1 MTRRLDRVLGW
12 ALIFAL
18 VFSLYGIRWGRV
30 ECWNRDEM
38 ALRGLH
44 GLRPSGY
51 LKPPFHTYLNYFL
64 VLKPIVHAE
73 YLTRRLTGQRIN
85 LNEAKLLGSRLLVV
99 GLFLGTIWL
108 AYLISLAAYG
118 KFAARIMAWL
128 FATSAGF
135 IAYDHFLSCDLP
147 LLFFMMLAFL
157 FAWRI
162 TLRPDLSNYLLAGL
176 LTGLC
181 TATKYNGLAI
191 GIVIV
196 VAHFLSKNETTLR
209 SFVFSRRL
217 FWGLVMVPAGFVLGN
232 PFAVL
237 DWKRFSSDFIYNY
250 YTTPRYEGQT
260 SGHSYGEF
268 LIRIFEIV
276 GVPGA
281 ILIAIGILLSI
292 FPVLRGGLRRP
303 ATICFLLCASV
314 CALYY
319 GKFAS
324 FPRMQ
329 TRFALPVVPFLI
341 LMAGPFLESVWKKR
355 IWIFPVVVPLLL
367 YNAVCCFYVGHR
379 FREDPRTAAQSWVQ
393 THARAGTLLESSAG
407 SPHWEKLPRPK
418 IRELDA
424 QKPNWSRAAGYD
436 VIDLRMAH
444 ANGRAQLFAR
454 IFPDQPWIVEKA
466 KQSEGEP
473 DETLFTADALLKRNP
488 QFVCVYSSD
497 YGVPDA
503 TVRSYYADLLDGTFP
518 YDIVF
523 DGQTSQPPRWVY
535 PRDID
540 FLSGRMTILARRRSE
555 GQD

>member
-1 MTRRLDRVLGW
+1 MARKFDPVLGW
-12 ALIFAL
+12 ALLFAL

-44 GLRPSGY
+44 GLRPGGY

-73 YLTRRLTGQRIN
+73 YLTRRLTGQKIN
-85 LNEAKLLGSRLLVV
+85 LNETKLLGSRLLVV

-118 KFAARIMAWL
+118 QFAARVMAWL
-128 FATSAGF
+128 FATGAGF

-162 TLRPDLSNYLLAGL
+162 TRQPDLSNYLLAGL

-196 VAHFLSKNETTLR
+196 VAHFLSKNERTLR
-209 SFVFSRRL
+209 NFVFSRRL

-268 LIRIFEIV
+268 LIRIVEII

-281 ILIAIGILLSI
+281 ILVAAAALWSI
-292 FPVLRGGLRRP
+292 FLVLRGSLRRP
-303 ATICFLLCASV
+303 AAICFLLAASV
-314 CALYY
+314 FALYY
-319 GKFAS
+319 AKFAA

-329 TRFALPVVPFLI
+329 TRFVLPVLPFLI
-341 LMAGPFLESVWKKR
+341 LMAGPFFEFCAPR
-355 IWIFPVVVPLLL
+355 RNWIYPILIPLFL
-367 YNAVCCFYVGHR
+367 YNAVCCFYVGRR
-379 FREDPRTAAQSWVQ
+379 FREDPRTAAQTWLQ
-393 THARAGTLLESSAG
+393 NHATPGTLMESSAG
-407 SPHWEKLPRPK
+407 SPHWNKLPRPK
-418 IRELDA
+418 IVELDA
-424 QKPNWSRAAGYD
+424 ANPTWSKAKESE
-436 VIDLRMAH
+436 VIDLRMPH
-444 ANGRAQLFAR
+444 ANGRAQLFAA
-454 IFPDQPWIVEKA
+454 IFADKPWIGDRA
-466 KQSEGEP
+466 KRTEGEP
-473 DETLFTADALLKRNP
+473 DEKLFSGAALQQRNP
-488 QFVCVYSSD
+488 QLVCAYSSD
-497 YGVPDA
+497 YGVPSVV
-503 TVRSYYADLLDGTFP
+503 VRNYYSDLLAGKFS

-523 DGQTSQPPRWVY
+523 DGATTEPPRWVY

-540 FLSGRMTILARRRSE
+540 FLRGRMTILARRPA
-555 GQD
+555 G